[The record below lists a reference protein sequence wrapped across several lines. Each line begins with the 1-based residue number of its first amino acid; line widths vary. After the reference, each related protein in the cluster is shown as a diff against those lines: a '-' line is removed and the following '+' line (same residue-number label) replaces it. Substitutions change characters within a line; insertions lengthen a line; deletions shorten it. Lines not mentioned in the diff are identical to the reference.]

1 LKKQKEKTKQD
12 KKEKKSQ
19 KFPRWAIIVLCVG
32 WGLFLLLLIF
42 ACVWQFGDLA
52 EQKRIKEGIF
62 LEGETV
68 DVTDSLYT
76 YEDMWEDLLALER
89 DYPDRIRVASAGK
102 TADGRE
108 ILYADLGNPN
118 APNQILVSAG
128 LHGREYLNSQVLMK
142 LVEYALVN
150 YEIPYEN
157 GVSFGRMADRYM
169 IRVVPMA
176 NPDGVCI
183 SQFGMDG
190 LRNEE
195 LKTIVK
201 GIFEVDYG
209 EYQSYRDSYD
219 SMEEYLKHWKANAE
233 GVDLNRNFPIDEWDK
248 MTTGIGHPSS
258 QKYKGP
264 SAASAAETET
274 LMRLL
279 GELSSPICQVSLH
292 SQGEILYWDCGQTG
306 DLRRKN
312 LALAEA
318 LAKMTGYR
326 TVNTF
331 SSPDATLE
339 DYAALKLGIPSVN
352 IETGTGSCPL
362 PHEQFEVIYG
372 KTEKLFWTLFDFCET
387 NAQ

>member
-1 LKKQKEKTKQD
+1 MKKQKDQTKQNTKEKTPRR
-12 KKEKKSQ
+12 
-19 KFPRWAIIVLCVG
+19 FPLWAIIVLCVG

-52 EQKRIKEGIF
+52 EQKRVKEGIF

-76 YEDMWEDLLALER
+76 YEDMWEDLRELAR
-89 DYPDRIRVASAGK
+89 TYPDRIRVASAGK

-108 ILYADLGNPN
+108 ILYADLGNKN
-118 APNQILVSAG
+118 APRQIFVSAG
-128 LHGREYLNSQVLMK
+128 IHGREYLNSQVLMK

-150 YEIPYEN
+150 YEIPSEN
-157 GVSFGRMADRYM
+157 GVSFGQMADQYM

-176 NPDGVCI
+176 NPDGVSI
-183 SQFGMDG
+183 SQFGLDG

-195 LKTIVK
+195 FKATIK
-201 GIFEVDYG
+201 SIFEVDYG

-219 SMEEYLKHWKANAE
+219 SMEEYFQHWKANAQ
-233 GVDLNRNFPIDEWDK
+233 GVDLNRNFPIDEWEK

-258 QKYKGP
+258 QKYKGS
-264 SAASAAETET
+264 SAASAVETQT

-279 GELSSPICQVSLH
+279 EELSSPICQVSLH

-306 DLRRKN
+306 ELRKKN

-318 LAKMTGYR
+318 LAQMTGYR

-362 PHEQFEVIYG
+362 PFEQFETVYG
-372 KTEKLFWTLFDFCET
+372 KTERLFWVLFNFCET
-387 NAQ
+387 NTQ